1 MFSTATFRKLSVA
14 GFGVCVALA
23 GTLGEARADVVTDW
37 NGILLDA
44 VRAEKSVPPHA
55 SRAMACVNV
64 SIFEAVNGILGLY
77 EPYSLTD
84 PAPPGASPEA
94 AAAAAA
100 YQSLSQL
107 FPAQRK
113 VFDAALKAS
122 LSAIPEGPSK
132 EAGIAW
138 GLKVADAIIALRAD
152 DGATREVNPRYP
164 SGAGWWT
171 PTPPDFASGLLPNW
185 AGVKPWAMAN
195 GSQFRPPPPP
205 ALGSADYLKAFSEV
219 ARLGRIDSPSRSK
232 EQSQIALFWAD
243 GSGTST
249 PPGHWLL
256 VALRLASQRNLT
268 LHESSRLF
276 ALLSMAMAD
285 AAIVSWD
292 SKYHY
297 DHWRPVT
304 GIRHAELEGNGGTRA
319 SPPWVPFIATPP
331 FPSYTSGHSTF
342 SGSASRILEL
352 FFGTDAVLFSLVSEG
367 LPGVERFFASF
378 SQAAE
383 EAGQSRIYGG
393 IHWQYDNQ
401 AGLASGRA
409 LGDHVFHSR
418 LRPRSPTAPGRRP

>member
-1 MFSTATFRKLSVA
+1 MS
-14 GFGVCVALA
+14 LA
-23 GTLGEARADVVTDW
+23 GVLGEAHAGVVEDW

-44 VRAEKSVPPHA
+44 VRAEKSLPPRA

-77 EPYSLTD
+77 EPYHLTG
-84 PAPPGASPEA
+84 PAPPGTSPEA
-94 AAAAAA
+94 AAVAAA
-100 YQSLSQL
+100 YKSLSDL
-107 FPAQRK
+107 FPAQRN

-132 EAGIAW
+132 SAGISW
-138 GLKVADAIIALRAD
+138 GLKMADEIMDLRAD
-152 DGATREVNPRYP
+152 DGSTGEVIHKYP

-185 AGVKPWAMAN
+185 VDVKPWAMAK

-205 ALGSADYLKAFSEV
+205 AVGSAEYLRAFSEV
-219 ARLGRIDSPSRSK
+219 ARLGRIDSPWRTK
-232 EQSQIALFWAD
+232 EQSQIVLFWAD
-243 GSGTST
+243 GPGTST

-256 VALRLASQRNLT
+256 AALKLANQRSLP
-268 LHESSRLF
+268 LQESSRLF

-285 AAIVSWD
+285 AAVVSWD

-304 GIRHAELEGNGGTRA
+304 GIQHADLEGSGKTRA
-319 SPPWVPFIATPP
+319 ATPWMPFIGTPP

-342 SGSASRILEL
+342 SGSASRILAL
-352 FFGTDAVLFSLVSEG
+352 FFGTDAVPFSLVSEG

-409 LGDHVFHSR
+409 LADHVFSSR
-418 LRPRSPTAPGRRP
+418 LRPRSR